1 MDLIPLIHMK
11 NRKIHIE
18 NKGEPVSLDELLNII
33 KGEKKIYILD
43 WDGIEK
49 DKPNLCTYQRMPDS
63 YELWIDFGPRNIGDI
78 VDATMAGATNITLR
92 KELCPQLFIPDI
104 KEISENQIYTVI
116 DFKESLSSY
125 DADGLVNFTPREEID
140 TSFKYD
146 DLFKRIALKNK
157 IFSFESDF
165 NNQSYWKRFGVEGLL
180 VETIK
185 LKEFKDGF

>member
-11 NRKIHIE
+11 KKKIHIE
-18 NKGEPVSLDELLNII
+18 SKGESVSLDELLSII

-49 DKPNLCTYQRMPDS
+49 DRPNLCTYQRIPDS
-63 YELWIDFGPRNIGDI
+63 YELWVDFGPREIGDI
-78 VDATMAGATNITLR
+78 VDATMAGAANITLR

-104 KEISENQIYTVI
+104 KEISENKIYTVI
-116 DFKESLSSY
+116 DFNESLSS
-125 DADGLVNFTPREEID
+125 DEVDGLVNFTTRNEID
-140 TSFKYD
+140 TSFKYG
-146 DLFKRIALKNK
+146 DLFKSLALKNK

-165 NNQSYWKRFGVEGLL
+165 NNQSYWKRFGAQGLL
-180 VETIK
+180 VETNK

>member
-11 NRKIHIE
+11 KRKIHIE
-18 NKGEPVSLDELLNII
+18 KKGEPVSFDELLKII

-49 DKPNLCTYQRMPDS
+49 DRPNLCTYQRIPAS
-63 YELWIDFGPRNIGDI
+63 YELWVDFGPRDIGDI
-78 VDATMAGATNITLR
+78 VDATMSGATNITLR

-104 KEISENQIYTVI
+104 KEISENKIYSVI

-125 DADGLVNFTPREEID
+125 DSDGLINFTSRKEIE
-140 TSFKYD
+140 TSFKYG
-146 DLFKRIALKNK
+146 DLFKRYSSKNK

-165 NNQSYWKRFGVEGLL
+165 NNHLYWKRFGVEGLL
-180 VETIK
+180 VEINK